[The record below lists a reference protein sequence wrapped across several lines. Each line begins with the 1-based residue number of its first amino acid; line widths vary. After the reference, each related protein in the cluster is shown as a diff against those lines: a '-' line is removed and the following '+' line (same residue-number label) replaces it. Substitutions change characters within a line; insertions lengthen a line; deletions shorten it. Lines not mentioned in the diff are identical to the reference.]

1 MATITSASTVEDQRA
16 AYLDNLS
23 YQTDGSVAKARAF
36 VEACLALLMT
46 LPKSVG
52 TGETNADLNPE
63 LIQKQLEYAQRWVA
77 TNNTTSN
84 GGSVRHLSF
93 RNLRD

>member
-23 YQTDGSVAKARAF
+23 YQTDSSVSKARAF
-36 VEACLALLMT
+36 VEACVALLMT
-46 LPKSVG
+46 LPKSIA
-52 TGETNADLNPE
+52 TGGTNADLNPE
-63 LIQKQLEYAQRWVA
+63 LIQKQLEYAQRWLA
-77 TNNTTSN
+77 LNNTSSN
-84 GGSVRHLSF
+84 GGSVRHLDF